1 MKPRTAQHPVIRV
14 ITTALWLSVSSPKR
28 SLGGRGGMGS
38 PPRTRSSE
46 NLPRRMK
53 NARRPSARDIGAG
66 GGYNT
71 IAPRLAPAHRP
82 RPVGE
87 TRSECLGLARLTS
100 CCTVLLQGFRTTL
113 LFLMLFTR
121 TRLANCCTVLLLHGS
136 QAVTIE
142 TTTVGVQPDGV
153 AQVLRAATPTT
164 QAALLPW
171 LLIGI
176 PTIPRP
182 NGADY
187 LTATLSHVVDALPD
201 ELTDPMAGQVR
212 CMVVNQRPGDHPA
225 FEQLRRQHTASTA
238 LLFVDRPADTAP
250 TEAAEAAAAAA
261 TAALR
266 PSLSGAQQERHRRVR
281 QHTRD
286 VVAMLRL
293 AHRRSRLF
301 LFMEVRGCS
310 PDSLC

>member
-1 MKPRTAQHPVIRV
+1 
-14 ITTALWLSVSSPKR
+14 
-28 SLGGRGGMGS
+28 
-38 PPRTRSSE
+38 
-46 NLPRRMK
+46 
-53 NARRPSARDIGAG
+53 
-66 GGYNT
+66 
-71 IAPRLAPAHRP
+71 
-82 RPVGE
+82 
-87 TRSECLGLARLTS
+87 
-100 CCTVLLQGFRTTL
+100 
-113 LFLMLFTR
+113 MLFTC
-121 TRLANCCTVLLLHGS
+121 TRLASCCTVLLLHGS

-142 TTTVGVQPDGV
+142 TSAVGVEPNGA

-164 QAALLPW
+164 QAAALPW

-187 LTATLSHVVDALPD
+187 LTATLSHVVNALPD

-225 FEQLRRQHTASTA
+225 FEQLRRQHTASIA

-250 TEAAEAAAAAA
+250 AEAAAAAA

-266 PSLSGAQQERHRRVR
+266 PSLSGARQERHRRVR

-301 LFMEVRGCS
+301 LFMEV
-310 PDSLC
+310 

>member
-1 MKPRTAQHPVIRV
+1 M
-14 ITTALWLSVSSPKR
+14 
-28 SLGGRGGMGS
+28 
-38 PPRTRSSE
+38 
-46 NLPRRMK
+46 
-53 NARRPSARDIGAG
+53 
-66 GGYNT
+66 
-71 IAPRLAPAHRP
+71 
-82 RPVGE
+82 
-87 TRSECLGLARLTS
+87 
-100 CCTVLLQGFRTTL
+100 LLQGFRTTL

-142 TTTVGVQPDGV
+142 TTAVGVQPDGV

-250 TEAAEAAAAAA
+250 AEAAEAAAAAA

>member
-1 MKPRTAQHPVIRV
+1 MASLCVAAVVGHGQSSGIALGRPREVER
-14 ITTALWLSVSSPKR
+14 
-28 SLGGRGGMGS
+28 
-38 PPRTRSSE
+38 RSSDGRQ
-46 NLPRRMK
+46 LG
-53 NARRPSARDIGAG
+53 ARANRARVMPLSA
-66 GGYNT
+66 
-71 IAPRLAPAHRP
+71 
-82 RPVGE
+82 
-87 TRSECLGLARLTS
+87 
-100 CCTVLLQGFRTTL
+100 
-113 LFLMLFTR
+113 
-121 TRLANCCTVLLLHGS
+121 
-136 QAVTIE
+136 
-142 TTTVGVQPDGV
+142 VGVQPNGA
-153 AQVLRAATPTT
+153 AQVLRAATPTA
-164 QAALLPW
+164 QAAALPW

-182 NGADY
+182 SGADY

-225 FEQLRRQHTASTA
+225 FEELRRQYTASTT
-238 LLFVDRPADTAP
+238 LLFVDRPADTAA

-266 PSLSGAQQERHRRVR
+266 PSLSGAQQERYRRVR

-301 LFMEVRGCS
+301 LFMEVRGC
-310 PDSLC
+310 PDSLRV